1 MIQESNYC
9 IRKLK
14 KLNTKDLQ
22 SFKAPTNT
30 QKCTEVVREA
40 PAQCF
45 YVSAVHL
52 APSWSLLLNLYFS
65 RCLVFWIRYTLKTH
79 LQECKSYLNDFSKN
93 MKVVILKRRRSYS
106 LCSMVMHC
114 RKTNINMWRWKGHY
128 GGKFLVFQ
136 FDHQP
141 FKKAPLAEQLTCD
154 FQRHSSCWREGQGGC
169 EVMVVQKQKRLTIQ
183 FDLMTHSQFWK
194 RIHTHLFVVSCL

>member
-1 MIQESNYC
+1 MHRSCSRSSCSVFLCFSCAFSALMISPTEPLLFTLSC
-9 IRKLK
+9 ILDQ
-14 KLNTKDLQ
+14 N
-22 SFKAPTNT
+22 
-30 QKCTEVVREA
+30 
-40 PAQCF
+40 
-45 YVSAVHL
+45 
-52 APSWSLLLNLYFS
+52 
-65 RCLVFWIRYTLKTH
+65 TLKTH
-79 LQECKSYLNDFSKN
+79 LQESKSYLNDFSKN

-106 LCSMVMHC
+106 LCSMVMHW